1 MFRRSQFTFPKGAIF
16 ISYADQKL
24 STLQT
29 IHVFLSEFSQ
39 HWLIMKRIPWM
50 VLPSLANQDLKPML
64 NLPLSFHV
72 GTNDPLITRAL
83 SECPMALDQHQRI
96 QQAHLDSKNKKDT
109 MALKS
114 TKNFNIIPTSL
125 PQYKLWIF

>member
-1 MFRRSQFTFPKGAIF
+1 
-16 ISYADQKL
+16 
-24 STLQT
+24 
-29 IHVFLSEFSQ
+29 
-39 HWLIMKRIPWM
+39 M
-50 VLPSLANQDLKPML
+50 VIPSLANQDLKPML
-64 NLPLSFHV
+64 NLPLSFHA